1 MEWTTVN
8 HLFMDN
14 EMVPSFTQKNHKKD
28 VISVPSYAN
37 EQMRSHDFILCFDQ
51 RENEITIMHKSHL
64 QSDGTFQYDN
74 WGFQNPGL
82 YSLKA
87 IFDLYVYLPSFL
99 SSPHFSNHRDIA
111 LYIQKYFA

>member
-8 HLFMDN
+8 HLFMDHQL
-14 EMVPSFTQKNHKKD
+14 VPTFTPKIHKKD
-28 VISVPSYAN
+28 VISFPSYTN
-37 EQMRSHDFILCFDQ
+37 EQMRPYDFILCFDQ
-51 RENEITIMHKSHL
+51 RENEISIMHISHL
-64 QSDGTFQYDN
+64 QPDGTFQYDN

-87 IFDLYVYLPSFL
+87 VFDLYVYLPSFL